1 MELENIINEQL
12 ASMDLSQLQELLG
25 AVQEQGAIFHDMGLA
40 QILASLLKGETVFS
54 WDEILSALSSFFFYQ
69 VQSSL
74 TFAVEVFAVCIL
86 IGLLEN
92 ISSSFSENASSKLG
106 ALVCSLIIIV
116 LCLRD
121 FLNIYNLCADSAT
134 LMVRTMQV
142 LLPILVP
149 LLIAMGG
156 VTAGSILNPVM
167 MGAITILSTI
177 ILSCVLP
184 AVFISCVF
192 LLINCLSEKDYIK
205 KMAKFLRGFA
215 VFLMG
220 LTITVFTGLT
230 SIQGIVSKSA
240 DGMLMKTAQ
249 FSIDNFIPIVGGFA
263 ADSVDLI
270 MSCTGMIKNGVG
282 VMGLLIIVSLML
294 IPLVKILAIAL
305 IYKVLAMVLEPI
317 SGRRMSDCI
326 DEMGNAVITLSVIL
340 ILTGI
345 LFFIF
350 LAVLIS
356 VGRAV

>member
-1 MELENIINEQL
+1 MELENLINEQL
-12 ASMDLSQLQELLG
+12 SSMDLSQLQQLLG
-25 AVQEQGAIFHDMGLA
+25 AVNEQGSLFHNMGLGD
-40 QILASLLKGETVFS
+40 ILTSLLKGETVFS
-54 WDEILSALSSFFFYQ
+54 WDEVLSALSSFFFSQ

-74 TFAVEVFAVCIL
+74 TFAIEVFAVCIL
-86 IGLLEN
+86 IGLLTN

-116 LCLRD
+116 LCMRD
-121 FLNIYNLCADSAT
+121 FMNVYNLCADSVT

-142 LLPILVP
+142 LLPIMIP

-156 VTAGSILNPVM
+156 VTAGGILNPVI
-167 MGAITILSTI
+167 MGAITILSTVV
-177 ILSCVLP
+177 LSCIMP

-192 LLINCLSEKDYIK
+192 FLINSLSEKDYIRK
-205 KMAKFLRGFA
+205 LAKFLRGFA
-215 VFLMG
+215 IFLMG
-220 LTITVFTGLT
+220 LTVTVFSGLT
-230 SIQGIVSKSA
+230 SIQGIVAKTA
-240 DGMLMKTAQ
+240 DGMLIKTAQ
-249 FSIDNFIPIVGGFA
+249 YSIDNFIPIVGGFA

-282 VMGLLIIVSLML
+282 VVGLLIIVTLML
-294 IPLVKILAIAL
+294 IPLVKLLVVAL
-305 IYKVLAMVLEPI
+305 IYKVLAIVMEPI
-317 SGRRMSDCI
+317 GGKRMSDCI
-326 DEMGNAVITLSVIL
+326 DDMGSAVITLSAIL